1 MAKLLQGK
9 VVLVTGAGSPIG
21 LGRAMTLALVNTGQG
36 VFTGAATTAA
46 AFFAMGITNFKG
58 IQEMGIIAG
67 GVMELFAIE
76 TMPFGASRYPEWG
89 SAGVVAGAS
98 YVIGGATVS
107 GALAIATLLG
117 LATAWLGSVSM
128 VWHRQAVA
136 RMAAMLR
143 ERIAA
148 GSGLAVT
155 RLHLMG
161 ISSDFWRGAF
171 VSAVGLMVAFVA
183 TRRLVNAWFLP
194 YGPSAAWPDLAQ
206 SRASASVFGLA
217 FLLRLSSDVCSVSVR
232 RTSPWT
238 LPSILPSPRTIRRS
252 AG

>member
-1 MAKLLQGK
+1 MIGLAHFLLLTGIGALCSLDT
-9 VVLVTGAGSPIG
+9 VSVLQAMLSRPIVSATLGGAA
-21 LGRAMTLALVNTGQG
+21 LGRADLG
-36 VFTGAATTAA
+36 V
-46 AFFAMGITNFKG
+46 
-58 IQEMGIIAG
+58 IAG
-67 GVMELFAIE
+67 VVMELFAIE

-98 YVIGGATVS
+98 YVIGGAEVS

-136 RMAAMLR
+136 RMAGVLR

-161 ISSDFWRGAF
+161 ISSDLWRGAF

-183 TRRLVNAWFLP
+183 TRRMVNAWFLP
-194 YGPSAAWPDLAQ
+194 YGPSAAWPVALGVAVAAA
-206 SRASASVFGLA
+206 SLVRAARSVPAATWFLLGGLA
-217 FLLRLSSDVCSVSVR
+217 AGALLVVAR
-232 RTSPWT
+232 
-238 LPSILPSPRTIRRS
+238 
-252 AG
+252 